1 MFGGL
6 KNCYTFV
13 LLIIKSICMKF
24 ELKAIKFIEE
34 MSEETNFFYG
44 KLYINKKFV
53 ADVKNDGRGGCTEIR
68 PLSIECGEVIAEAN
82 KYLAS
87 QPKKKSDM
95 FDFEYL
101 RTVESEVDDLFADWL
116 QAKEDIK
123 FNKQMDKGILYGTKY
138 DYRMIYWTNTTL
150 VAMLKNEIGKARVK
164 KILQDLTD
172 KGETILN
179 TNIPQEFYPSK

>member
-1 MFGGL
+1 
-6 KNCYTFV
+6 
-13 LLIIKSICMKF
+13 MKF
-24 ELKAIKFIEE
+24 ELKGIKFIEA
-34 MSEETNFFYG
+34 MSEETNCFYG

-53 ADVKNDGRGGCTEIR
+53 ADVRNDGRGGCTEIV
-68 PLSIECGEVIAEAN
+68 PVSKEFWDVIAEAN

-95 FDFEYL
+95 FDFEYI

-116 QAKEDIK
+116 QVKEEK
-123 FNKQMDKGILYGTKY
+123 KLAKQMDKGILYGTKY
-138 DYRMIYWTNTTL
+138 SYRMVYWTGTTL
-150 VAMLKNEIGKARVK
+150 VAMLKNPVGQARVK

-179 TNIPQEFYPSK
+179 TNIPQEFYPTK

>member
-24 ELKAIKFIEE
+24 ELKGIKFIEE
-34 MSEETNFFYG
+34 MSDETNCFYG

-53 ADVKNDGRGGCTEIR
+53 ADVRNDGRGGCTEIV
-68 PLSIECGEVIAEAN
+68 PVSKEFWGVIAEAN

-116 QAKEDIK
+116 QAKEDK
-123 FNKQMDKGILYGTKY
+123 KLAKQMDKGILYGTKY
-138 DYRMIYWTNTTL
+138 RYNMTYWKNMSIT
-150 VAMLKNEIGKARVK
+150 AMLNNPIGKARLIQVVK
-164 KILQDLTD
+164 DLKA

-179 TNIPQEFYPSK
+179 TNLPDDVMGK